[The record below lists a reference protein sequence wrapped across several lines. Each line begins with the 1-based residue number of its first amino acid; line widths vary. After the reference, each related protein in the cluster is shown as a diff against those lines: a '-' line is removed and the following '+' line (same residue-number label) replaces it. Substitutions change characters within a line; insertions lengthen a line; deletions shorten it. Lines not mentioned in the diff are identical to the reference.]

1 MRRRLLLATV
11 FALVPVAAFAQSQG
25 HAQGQAQAQQPAAL
39 EDVVVTASTRAQR
52 VVEAPASISV
62 VTAETLANRP
72 NADLTDALRDVEGV
86 SVSGGSNNQDIFIRG
101 LPGSYTLILVDGK
114 RQSTRDSRVNGN
126 AGFEQSFT
134 PPSGAIERIEVVRG
148 PMSSLYGSDA
158 IGGVINIITKK
169 VPARW
174 GGSIGGD
181 YVAQEDGASGD
192 WRQAQGYLAGPLVDG
207 VLGAQIWGRS
217 YTRDEDHILGGVN
230 GGEDWNLT
238 GRLAWT
244 PNADHEVLLQVDRTE
259 VKRENTAGAT
269 LAATA
274 ASNYNTNERT
284 AASLG
289 WNGRWDWGTSALSV
303 LREQTQRETF
313 TRRAGAFVQDARAP
327 ELTNTVYDALFNIPL
342 EGSPLGD
349 HQLVVGGQY
358 VENRLVDLNPG
369 VSATQPGTFTVW
381 QRALFVEDE
390 WRLNERFALTAGL
403 RFDDH
408 ERYGSHWSPRLYA
421 VWTPAEAWT
430 IKGGV
435 STGFR
440 APELRQV
447 AEGYA
452 YTTGGATC
460 SVGPNGTCG
469 VILGDP
475 DIEPETSTNYEISVL
490 WNPSTTLSAS
500 ATVFRTAFK
509 DKIDSALVY
518 NQDGTIARWSENPNY
533 RLYYWYNLQDADLQ
547 GVELSGRWR
556 PASRLG
562 LKAGYTY
569 TDSEQKSGTY
579 KGLPLSRT
587 PEHMAN
593 IRADYDAS
601 DRLNLWGAVN
611 YHGEELNAGLR
622 VGSNGQPILNGA
634 TQVGRRYPSYTTVDI
649 GANWR
654 VTPAVSVK
662 AGVYNLGDEAIDVAD
677 YDFQGDGRRGW
688 IGVSYSF

>member
-1 MRRRLLLATV
+1 MRRRLSLLA
-11 FALVPVAAFAQSQG
+11 FSALTLPTAAMAQTG
-25 HAQGQAQAQQPAAL
+25 EPAQV
-39 EDVVVTASTRAQR
+39 DDIVVTASTRAQR
-52 VVEAPASISV
+52 VVEAPASISI

-86 SVSGGSNNQDIFIRG
+86 SVSGGSNFQDIYIRG
-101 LPGSYTLILVDGK
+101 LPGSYTLLLVDGK
-114 RQSTRDSRVNGN
+114 RQSTRDSRTNGN
-126 AGFEQSFT
+126 AGLEQSFT
-134 PPSGAIERIEVVRG
+134 PPVGAIERIEVVRG

-158 IGGVINIITKK
+158 IGGVVNIITKK

-174 GGSIGGD
+174 GGSIGAD
-181 YVAQEDGASGD
+181 YVAQEDGDSGD
-192 WRQAQGYLAGPLVDG
+192 WSQIQGYLAGPLVEG

-217 YTRDEDHILGGVN
+217 YQRDEDAILGGV
-230 GGEDWNLT
+230 GGAEDWNLT

-244 PNADHEVLLQVDRTE
+244 PNADHEVLAQVDRTD
-259 VKRENTAGAT
+259 VKREFNPGGT

-274 ASNYNTNERT
+274 AANYNTNDRT
-284 AASLG
+284 AGSLS
-289 WNGRWDWGTSALSV
+289 WNGRWDWGTSQLSV
-303 LREQTQRETF
+303 LREETTRENY
-313 TRRAGAFVQDARAP
+313 AMSGGDFVKNVRAP

-342 EGSPLGD
+342 EGTPLGD

-358 VENRLVDLNPG
+358 IENQLSDVNPG
-369 VSATQPGTFTVW
+369 VDPRQAQTFEVW

-390 WRLNERFALTAGL
+390 WRLSPQFALTGGL

-421 VWTPAEAWT
+421 VWTPSEAWT
-430 IKGGV
+430 IKGGI

-460 SVGPNGTCG
+460 TVGPTGTCG
-469 VILGDP
+469 VIIGDP
-475 DIEPETSTNYEISVL
+475 DIEPETSTNYEVSLL
-490 WNPSTTLSAS
+490 WNPSRTLSAS
-500 ATVFRTAFK
+500 ATVFRTEFK

-518 NQDGTIARWSENPNY
+518 NEDGSIARWSENPNY
-533 RLYYWYNLQDADLQ
+533 RLYYWYNLQDAELQ

-556 PASRLG
+556 PFAALG

-579 KGLPLSRT
+579 AGLPLSRT

-593 IRADYDAS
+593 IRADYDAAAN
-601 DRLNLWGAVN
+601 LNLWGAVN
-611 YHGEELNAGLR
+611 YHGEEINAGLR
-622 VGSNGQPILNGA
+622 VGSNGEPVLNGS
-634 TQVGRRYPSYTTVDI
+634 TQVGRRYPSYTTIDI

-662 AGVYNLGDEAIDVAD
+662 LGVYNLADEDIDVAD

-688 IGVSYSF
+688 IGVNYEF

>member
-1 MRRRLLLATV
+1 MRRRLPLLA
-11 FALVPVAAFAQSQG
+11 FSALTLPT
-25 HAQGQAQAQQPAAL
+25 AAL
-39 EDVVVTASTRAQR
+39 AQTASPAQVEDIVVTASTRAQAIT
-52 VVEAPASISV
+52 EAPASISI

-86 SVSGGSNNQDIFIRG
+86 SVSGGSNFQDIFIRG
-101 LPGSYTLILVDGK
+101 LPGSYTLLLVDGK

-134 PPSGAIERIEVVRG
+134 PPVGAIERIEVVRG

-169 VPARW
+169 VPERW
-174 GGSIGGD
+174 GGSIGAD
-181 YVAQEDGASGD
+181 YVGQENGDSGD
-192 WRQAQGYLAGPLVDG
+192 WNQVQAYLAGPLVEG
-207 VLGAQIWGRS
+207 VLGAQVWGRS
-217 YTRDEDHILGGVN
+217 YNRDEDHILNGVS
-230 GGEDWNLT
+230 GAEDWNLT

-244 PNADHEVLLQVDRTE
+244 PNADHEVLLQVDQTNVR
-259 VKRENTAGAT
+259 RENSAGAT

-274 ASNYNTNERT
+274 ASNYNTNERS
-284 AASLG
+284 AGSLS

-303 LREQTQRETF
+303 LREETQRETYTF
-313 TRRAGAFVQDARAP
+313 RAGAFAKDVRAP
-327 ELTNTVYDALFNIPL
+327 ELTNTVFDALFNIPL
-342 EGSPLGD
+342 EGTPLGD

-358 VENRLVDLNPG
+358 VKNELVDVNPG
-369 VSATQPGTFTVW
+369 VSNTAEAEFSVW

-390 WRLNERFALTAGL
+390 WRISDQFALTGGL

-447 AEGYA
+447 AQGYA

-460 SVGPNGTCG
+460 TVGPTGTCG
-469 VILGDP
+469 VIIGDP
-475 DIEPETSTNYEISVL
+475 DIEPETSTNYEVSVL
-490 WNPSTTLSAS
+490 WNPSRTLSAS
-500 ATVFRTAFK
+500 ATVFRTEFK
-509 DKIDSALVY
+509 DKIDSAMVY
-518 NQDGTIARWSENPNY
+518 NEDGSIARWDENPDY
-533 RLYYWYNLQDADLQ
+533 RLYYWYNLQDAELQ

-556 PASRLG
+556 PVARLG

-579 KGLPLSRT
+579 AGLPLART

-593 IRADYDAS
+593 FRADYDANE
-601 DRLNLWGAVN
+601 RLNLWGAVN
-611 YHGEELNAGLR
+611 YHGEEINAGLR
-622 VGSNGQPILNGA
+622 VGANGTPILDGA
-634 TQVGRRYPSYTTVDI
+634 AQVGRRYPSYTTVDI

-662 AGVYNLGDEAIDVAD
+662 LGVYNLADEAIDVVD

-688 IGVSYSF
+688 IGVNYEF

>member
-1 MRRRLLLATV
+1 MRRDLLLATV
-11 FALVPVAAFAQSQG
+11 FALAPVSAFAQS
-25 HAQGQAQAQQPAAL
+25 QQPAAL

-86 SVSGGSNNQDIFIRG
+86 SVSGSSNSQDIFIRG
-101 LPGSYTLILVDGK
+101 LPGSYTLVLVDGK
-114 RQSTRDSRVNGN
+114 RQSTRDSRTNGN

-169 VPARW
+169 VPERW

-181 YVAQEDGASGD
+181 YVAQEKGASGD

-207 VLGAQIWGRS
+207 VLGAQIWGRT
-217 YTRDEDHILGGVN
+217 YKRDEDHILGGVN

-244 PNADHEVLLQVDRTE
+244 PSADHEVLLQVDRTD
-259 VKRENTAGAT
+259 VRRENTAGAT

-289 WNGRWDWGTSALSV
+289 WNGRWAWGTSALSV
-303 LREQTQRETF
+303 LREETKRETF
-313 TRRAGAFVQDARAP
+313 TQRAGDFTKDARAP

-342 EGSPLGD
+342 EGSRLGD

-358 VENRLVDLNPG
+358 IENKLVDLNPG

-390 WRLNERFALTAGL
+390 WRLNDRLALTAGL

-447 AEGYA
+447 ANGYA
-452 YTTGGATC
+452 YTTGGANCT
-460 SVGPNGTCG
+460 VGQNGTCG

-475 DIEPETSTNYEISVL
+475 NIEPETSTNYEVSVL

-500 ATVFRTAFK
+500 ATVFRTRFK
-509 DKIDSALVY
+509 DKIESAMVCGADVNKNEICDS
-518 NQDGTIARWSENPNY
+518 NEIERWSENPNY

-556 PASRLG
+556 PIQRLG

-579 KGLPLSRT
+579 QGQPLSRT

-593 IRADYDAS
+593 LRADYDVDA
-601 DRLNLWGAVN
+601 RLNLWGAVN

-622 VGSNGQPILNGA
+622 VGSNGKPIMDGTRQL
-634 TQVGRRYPSYTTVDI
+634 GRRYPSYTTVDI
-649 GANWR
+649 GANWH

-662 AGVYNLGDEAIDVAD
+662 AGVYNLGDEAVDVAD

-688 IGVSYSF
+688 IGVNYSF